1 MLKVRQVKID
11 ALLDNEENR
20 LKALCKKL
28 KISQDELLSYEI
40 SKQSLDARDKNQVF
54 YVYEFVVSLK
64 DEKKI
69 LNKAKDVIL
78 YEKEDYIYPYS
89 GKKTLK
95 RPVVVGSGPAGLF
108 CAYILAEN
116 GYDPIIIEQGQ
127 TIEERKKTVEEFW
140 KTGKLQKNS
149 NVQFGE
155 GGAGTFSDG
164 KLNTVVKDLNGRHQ
178 KVFSTFVKN
187 GAPKEILYSFK
198 PHIGTDLLT
207 NVIVNIRKEIEKMG
221 GTFLFESKLTDIIT
235 ENNTLKEIVI
245 NNDKHLECDKLVLAI
260 GHSARDTFE
269 LLYNKGIKMEAKPFA
284 VGIRVSHNQKMINE
298 SQYGRKY
305 ADILDSANYKLTY
318 QSSHKRGVYSFCMCP
333 GGYVVNASSEE
344 GRLAINGMSNHARN
358 SSNANSAIIVT
369 ISPEDFGNHPLAGIS
384 YQKNLEEKAYKIG
397 NGKIPVQ
404 LFKDYCKSKISTSFG
419 KVEPIFKGD
428 YTFANI
434 NDIFS
439 DEINSDLKEAIMY
452 FDNKIKGFKND
463 DTIIAAVESR
473 TSSPVKIIRDDNFES
488 SIKGIYPC
496 GEGAGYAGGIT
507 SSAIDGIKV
516 AEAINK

>member
-95 RPVVVGSGPAGLF
+95 KPVVVGSGPAGLF

-269 LLYNKGIKMEAKPFA
+269 LLYNKGIK
-284 VGIRVSHNQKMINE
+284 IN
-298 SQYGRKY
+298 
-305 ADILDSANYKLTY
+305 KL
-318 QSSHKRGVYSFCMCP
+318 
-333 GGYVVNASSEE
+333 
-344 GRLAINGMSNHARN
+344 
-358 SSNANSAIIVT
+358 
-369 ISPEDFGNHPLAGIS
+369 
-384 YQKNLEEKAYKIG
+384 
-397 NGKIPVQ
+397 
-404 LFKDYCKSKISTSFG
+404 
-419 KVEPIFKGD
+419 
-428 YTFANI
+428 
-434 NDIFS
+434 
-439 DEINSDLKEAIMY
+439 EAI
-452 FDNKIKGFKND
+452 KK
-463 DTIIAAVESR
+463 
-473 TSSPVKIIRDDNFES
+473 
-488 SIKGIYPC
+488 
-496 GEGAGYAGGIT
+496 
-507 SSAIDGIKV
+507 
-516 AEAINK
+516 